1 MKKIRLVENV
11 NIRIE
16 LEDMKILRRNAS
28 KLRMPI
34 STYCRSKIVE
44 NLNEIK

>member
-1 MKKIRLVENV
+1 MSKIRLVENV

-44 NLNEIK
+44 NLNEI